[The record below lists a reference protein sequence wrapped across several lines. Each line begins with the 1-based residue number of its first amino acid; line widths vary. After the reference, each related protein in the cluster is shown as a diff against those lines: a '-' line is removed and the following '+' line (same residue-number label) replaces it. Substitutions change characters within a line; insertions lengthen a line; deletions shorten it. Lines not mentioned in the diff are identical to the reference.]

1 VSEMT
6 WDYYNIKK
14 EEETLTS
21 SNTITD
27 SRSADSYLSM
37 RTRLNKAFDAIYDL
51 INPLVEQE
59 VLDYQEDLMEFTRVV
74 DKIMK
79 KLGE

>member
-1 VSEMT
+1 MT
-6 WDYYNIKK
+6 WDYYDIKK
-14 EEETLTS
+14 EEKPKR
-21 SNTITD
+21 NTYTNRITD

>member
-1 VSEMT
+1 MT
-6 WDYYNIKK
+6 WNYYNDEEIKK
-14 EEETLTS
+14 RDT
-21 SNTITD
+21 
-27 SRSADSYLSM
+27 DSYLSM